1 MLGSP
6 DTVAVARFE
15 DEDEDE
21 DEMTLDKLEIDDSTL
36 DTMTDET
43 VSLPVC
49 SEGESSEDALSGVN
63 ATSLQLTV
71 KSNKL
76 K

>member
-6 DTVAVARFE
+6 ETVAVTGF
-15 DEDEDE
+15 EDE
-21 DEMTLDKLEIDDSTL
+21 DEMTLDELEIDDSTL
-36 DTMTDET
+36 DTMTDDA
-43 VSLPVC
+43 VSLPVD
-49 SEGESSEDALSGVN
+49 SEGESSKDALSGVN
-63 ATSLQLTV
+63 ATSLQLAV